1 MGLILSPDIE
11 HTLRGIFS
19 TAFKQKSN
27 IATNSTY
34 LNARVDPLFIC
45 FNKQWGYIWFF
56 FPYFRQEGDCLKA
69 HDLQVI
75 KRKLSKEQQ
84 QQKEAQ

>member
-1 MGLILSPDIE
+1 MQEWTHCLFVLINNE
-11 HTLRGIFS
+11 AIF
-19 TAFKQKSN
+19 
-27 IATNSTY
+27 
-34 LNARVDPLFIC
+34 D
-45 FNKQWGYIWFF
+45 FF